1 MEVFSIIASRE
12 KVKVGIILG
21 IFLVLAYSP
30 IIFLDQSYYQ
40 LPAIP
45 ISEIGVSPDINI
57 EEEDDDFSIN
67 TSSDNQ
73 LNYAIK
79 LFSG

>member
-21 IFLVLAYSP
+21 IFLILAYSP

-45 ISEIGVSPDINI
+45 ISENDSKDILFATTGDVHGI
-57 EEEDDDFSIN
+57 FS
-67 TSSDNQ
+67 S
-73 LNYAIK
+73 Y
-79 LFSG
+79 